1 MSGISLTAPMRSN
14 LLALQNIARQQD
26 IVQNRLATGL
36 KVSSAIDNPSAYYT
50 AASLS
55 NRAADLTALLDAM
68 SQGIQTIKTAS
79 EAIDSGIKF
88 LEQAKAVASQ
98 TLESTAPVIARVS
111 NEEEL
116 LAAIDSGQK
125 GLIVIDSDI
134 TLSENQTLTLNDGQ
148 SLVGA
153 RYLDKNAETTG
164 LSFNFSG
171 TIDNAVEAG
180 NNSIISDLKINLTT
194 DTRGIKSGSINEKAV
209 IFAENKTSVEI
220 RNLNINIDTTAANE
234 VMGFFAMKLNET
246 SAVLSGNIDILTY
259 GNYTRGI
266 YTAYDS
272 RIEINN
278 ACINNISNDISG
290 YLLQSYFGSTINV
303 NGSSQINLQTKTHQ
317 SHAIYLYENGTINF
331 HDDSVLNIET
341 DGSYSHGI
349 CAGDKNCKIVFYDDS
364 LCNINIKGNPYSR
377 SMSGGNL
384 ILEDR
389 AQTNIAGGDGFY
401 NTGIFL
407 NAHTNKLNIVS
418 DKPFYFN
425 ASTPVIISLAK
436 GAQFATSDGLYTA
449 NKDIFNLDIRN
460 LDAAV
465 LEQKLSLDTK
475 NPAVIEQNIKE
486 IFTDFEAYMK
496 KNKNDEDGKQTI
508 LSGKYNQILSQ
519 YDSLIT
525 DSFYKGIN
533 LLEGQNLK
541 VNFNEDRSSKIDVA
555 GVKADSNSLGLKTKE
570 WTNAGDIEDSISEL
584 ENAINTLRGYA
595 SAFGNYYSIV
605 TTRQD
610 FTENLIN
617 VLEEGADKLTL
628 ADMNEESAN
637 MLALQTSQQLAVNSL
652 SLASQAAQ
660 AVLKLF

>member
-1 MSGISLTAPMRSN
+1 MRSN
-14 LLALQNIARQQD
+14 LLSLQNIARQQD

-68 SQGIQTIKTAS
+68 SQGVQTIKTAS

-88 LEQAKAVASQ
+88 LEQAKAVANQ
-98 TLESTAPVIARVS
+98 ALETAEPVVARVS
-111 NEEEL
+111 DEEEL

-153 RYLDKNAETTG
+153 HYLDKNAETTG

-209 IFAENKTSVEI
+209 IFAENKTSVKI

-234 VMGFFAMKLNET
+234 VIGFFAVKLNET
-246 SAVLSGNIDILTY
+246 SAVLSGNIDISTD
-259 GNYTRGI
+259 GDYTRGI
-266 YTAYDS
+266 YAAHDS

-278 ACINNISNDISG
+278 AYINGRSSG
-290 YLLQSYFGSTINV
+290 MHSSMLQSYFNSVVNINE
-303 NGSSQINLQTKTHQ
+303 SQINLRTQGYG
-317 SHAIYLYENGTINF
+317 AAVYLYNTGTINVYGK
-331 HDDSVLNIET
+331 SKLNIQT
-341 DGSYSHGI
+341 NGASSQGICGDIGNNSISFNDGSRCNLNITKTSYTYPLQ
-349 CAGDKNCKIVFYDDS
+349 NCNFILNDQS
-364 LCNINIKGNPYSR
+364 QAHI
-377 SMSGGNL
+377 SGGSG
-384 ILEDR
+384 IY
-389 AQTNIAGGDGFY
+389 QSK
-401 NTGIFL
+401 IFL
-407 NAHTNKLNIVS
+407 NS
-418 DKPFYFN
+418 S
-425 ASTPVIISLAK
+425 ASLLVIDNDPAFFPSNSAYSSITAVV
-436 GAQFATSDGLYTA
+436 GASIALENGLYTA
-449 NKDIFNLDIRN
+449 FENVRELEVNERN
-460 LDAAV
+460 LTI
-465 LEQKLSLDTK
+465 LEQYFLLDSTR
-475 NPAVIEQNIKE
+475 PAKTDQE
-486 IFTDFEAYMK
+486 IADMFADFETYMK
-496 KNKNDEDGKQTI
+496 NGRGTDDNKNRNYVD
-508 LSGKYNQILSQ
+508 SGQYNRLLGQ
-519 YDSLIT
+519 YDSLLK
-525 DSFYKGIN
+525 DASYKGIN
-533 LLEGQNLK
+533 LLDGQKLK
-541 VNFNEDRSSKIDVA
+541 INFNEDRSSQIDVM
-555 GVKADSNSLGLKTKE
+555 GVKADSESLGLVTKE
-570 WTNAGDIEDSISEL
+570 WTNAGDIEKSISEL
-584 ENAINTLRGYA
+584 ESAICSLRSFA

-637 MLALQTSQQLAVNSL
+637 MLALQTSQQLAINSL

-660 AVLKLF
+660 SVLKLF